1 MRSLISQTILLLI
14 AVVILFFVS
23 SGCKTTNTS
32 SVQDTEQLMPNL
44 LRPERVKEPQKTIMS
59 IPGTGLKPSP

>member
-44 LRPERVKEPQKTIMS
+44 LRPERVEVPQRTIMS
-59 IPGTGLKPSP
+59 IPGGGVKPGP